1 MERRRAGGTEK
12 TCPVGRGGIDIVFCR
27 VKGKANLLFVGKA
40 QADNLVWFSFI
51 QLVKND
57 FEEVPLNAASM
68 ASSGTHL
75 SPFLRFGCLSPRVM
89 CQRLTEKYGKVG
101 CCLGCYLQIIGPN
114 KYSKIPRLRIWI
126 LRTC

>member
-1 MERRRAGGTEK
+1 M
-12 TCPVGRGGIDIVFCR
+12 
-27 VKGKANLLFVGKA
+27 GKANLLFVGKA

-89 CQRLTEKYGKVG
+89 WQRLTETYGKVG
-101 CCLGCYLQIIGPN
+101 CSLGFYLRIIGRN
-114 KYSKIPRLRIWI
+114 RYSKIPQG
-126 LRTC
+126 RTCILGTCWAKICELGPL

>member
-1 MERRRAGGTEK
+1 M
-12 TCPVGRGGIDIVFCR
+12 V
-27 VKGKANLLFVGKA
+27 
-40 QADNLVWFSFI
+40 SFI

-89 CQRLTEKYGKVG
+89 WQRLTETYGKVG
-101 CCLGCYLQIIGPN
+101 CSLGCYLCITDRN
-114 KYSKIPRLRIWI
+114 RYSKIPRLRIKLKFAGEPLQKDLFSLKFETGSCFVKSI
-126 LRTC
+126 KKIM